1 MGQSSIILSNGM
13 IFQIKVSV
21 WDDSNKTVFADLGVT
36 WCEGLEIIHVAED
49 TVLWYT
55 L

>member
-1 MGQSSIILSNGM
+1 M

-21 WDDSNKTVFADLGVT
+21 WDDGNKTVFAELDVT
-36 WCEGLEIIHVAED
+36 YCEGLERIHLAED